1 MAITFNTNLVTL
13 NYSEAIFAGLI
24 VLIHSMKNTLTIL
37 LIFATTILLAQNT
50 EKKEIT
56 VKGTILEDGTNY
68 PLEYSTVSFINSE
81 GKTITGGITDTQ
93 GNYNIDVPVGVY
105 TVKYEFISYKSKE
118 IPNQNL
124 TKNTTLPT
132 VKLALDAASLG
143 EVVIRA
149 ETTEVQVRLDKKIYN
164 IGKDLTAGGATVSD
178 ALNNVPSVTVDID
191 GAISLRGNENVR
203 ILINGKPSAIAG
215 FGSTDA
221 LRQLPA
227 EAIERV
233 EVITSPSARYD
244 AQGTAGILNII
255 LKKEKTLGLNGSI
268 STSIGVP
275 LNSNASGNINL
286 RTDKFNIFNT
296 TGVYYRNGPGKAFFN
311 NRYFPRTF
319 LNDNGEI
326 VTVEPEFD
334 QVIEQR
340 NYDRMGKGFNTNLGI
355 EYFINDK
362 SSITASAFYRKGDG
376 NDETTNNTSNYNDNT
391 VEERSVRI
399 ENEDEDD
406 SNYQFSLNYVNNLD
420 DEGQKLTAD
429 LQYDRGEETERS
441 FITEQRT
448 FPNTVILSAEDIIQ
462 KENEKEYLAQVDYVL
477 PIGENAQFEAG
488 YRGNFEESNT
498 DYTLM
503 EETGTTGSFIRND
516 SLSNIFTYNE
526 NVHAFYSQYGNK
538 FGKFSFLLGLRVENT
553 QLKGKVDAE
562 NIVENAV
569 LNLNFDKNYTGLF
582 PTVNLT
588 YELEENENI
597 TLGYNRRINRP
608 GSWFINPFPSRS
620 SEANIFQGNP
630 DLNPAYSSAFDL
642 GYLKRWKKLTLT
654 TSVYYQNETD
664 AFERV
669 QEETGEVTSNGI
681 PVIRTLPINLSTNQR
696 YGFELGLLYNPT
708 KWLNLNGSFN
718 YYQFKTEG
726 FYNNIDYG
734 AENTS
739 YFGRFSSKVKLPA
752 KIEWQTNAFYRGPS
766 NNSQTESEGILS
778 VDMAMSKDIMD
789 DNGTLALNVSDLLNS
804 RKRNSLTTTNSF
816 TSESEFQWRQR
827 QVTLTFTYR
836 FNQKKQRAR
845 PERGN
850 FDEGG
855 FEG

>member
-1 MAITFNTNLVTL
+1 MKIKLSLLLVLASTL
-13 NYSEAIFAGLI
+13 
-24 VLIHSMKNTLTIL
+24 
-37 LIFATTILLAQNT
+37 LLAQNPG
-50 EKKEIT
+50 KKQIT
-56 VKGTILEDGTNY
+56 IKGTILEEGTDY
-68 PLEYSTVSFINSE
+68 PLEYSTVSFINRE
-81 GKTITGGITDTQ
+81 GKTVTGGITD
-93 GNYNIDVPVGVY
+93 IDGKYSIEVPADVY
-105 TVKYEFISYKSKE
+105 TVKYEFISYKTKE
-118 IPNQNL
+118 LPNQNL

-132 VKLALDAASLG
+132 VKLALDAASLD
-143 EVVIRA
+143 EVVVRA
-149 ETTEVQVRLDKKIYN
+149 ETTEVQIRLDKKIYN
-164 IGKDLTAGGATVSD
+164 IGKDLTSGGATVSD

-191 GAISLRGNENVR
+191 GAIALRGNENVR

-244 AQGTAGILNII
+244 AEGTAGILNII
-255 LKKEKTLGLNGSI
+255 LKKEKTLGLNGSL

-275 LNSNASGNINL
+275 LNSNATANINL
-286 RTDKFNIFNT
+286 RTNKFNIFNT
-296 TGVYYRNGPGKAFFN
+296 TGIYYRNGPGNAFFN
-311 NRYFPRTF
+311 NTYKARP
-319 LNDNGEI
+319 LLDENGEPI
-326 VTVEPEFD
+326 LDDEGEPITLEPKFD
-334 QVIEQR
+334 RVIEAR
-340 NYDRMGKGFNTNLGI
+340 KYDRMGKGFNTNLGI
-355 EYFINDK
+355 EYFLTDK

-376 NDETTNNTSNYNDNT
+376 NDETTNNTSNYNLGE
-391 VEERSVRI
+391 VKERITRI
-399 ENEDEDD
+399 ENEAEDD
-406 SNYQFSLNYVNNLD
+406 ETYQLALNYVNNFND
-420 DEGQKLTAD
+420 NGHKLTAD
-429 LQYDRGEETERS
+429 FQYEKDKETESS
-441 FITEQRT
+441 FITERRL
-448 FPNTVILSAEDIIQ
+448 FPNIQVLPSEDIIQ
-462 KENEKEYLAQVDYVL
+462 KQNQTEYLAQADYVL

-488 YRGNFEESNT
+488 YRGNFEENIT
-498 DYTLM
+498 DYTLL
-503 EETGTTGSFIRND
+503 EETGTTGIFVRND
-516 SLSNIFTYNE
+516 SISNIFTYNE
-526 NVHAFYSQYGNK
+526 NVHALYSQYGNK

-562 NIVENAV
+562 NLVGETPI
-569 LNLNFDKNYTGLF
+569 NLNFDKNYTGLF

-588 YELEENENI
+588 YELKENENI

-608 GSWFINPFPSRS
+608 RHWFINPFPSRS

-630 DLNPAYSSAFDL
+630 DLDPAFASAFDL

-654 TSVYYQNETD
+654 TSLYYQYETD

-669 QEETGEVTSNGI
+669 QQETGELTSNDI
-681 PVIRTLPINLSTNQR
+681 PVIRTLPINLSTNER

-718 YYQFKTEG
+718 YFLFKTEG
-726 FYNNIDYG
+726 FYNDIDYG

-766 NNSQTESEGILS
+766 NNSQTETDGILS

-789 DNGTLALNVSDLLNS
+789 DNGTLALNVSDLFNT
-804 RKRNSLTTTNSF
+804 RKRNSLTTTDYF

-836 FNQKKQRAR
+836 FNQKKQRQR
-845 PERGN
+845 PERGGG

>member
-1 MAITFNTNLVTL
+1 MKFILSLLFV
-13 NYSEAIFAGLI
+13 FAST
-24 VLIHSMKNTLTIL
+24 VLS
-37 LIFATTILLAQNT
+37 AQNP
-50 EKKEIT
+50 EKKEVTI
-56 VKGTILEDGTNY
+56 KGLILEQGTNY
-68 PLEYSTVSFINSE
+68 PLEYSTVSFINKQ
-81 GKTITGGITDTQ
+81 GKTVTGGITNTE
-93 GNYNIDVPVGVY
+93 GKYSIDVPTGIY
-105 TVKYEFISYKSKE
+105 TVKFEFISYKSKE

-132 VKLALDAASLG
+132 VKLAVDAASLS

-178 ALNNVPSVTVDID
+178 ALNNVPSVTVDVD
-191 GAISLRGNENVR
+191 GAIALRGNENVR

-244 AQGTAGILNII
+244 AEGTAGILNII
-255 LKKEKTLGLNGSI
+255 LKKEKTLGLNGSL

-275 LNSNASGNINL
+275 LNSTATGNINL

-296 TGVYYRNGPGKAFFN
+296 TGVYYRNSPGNAYFN
-311 NRYFPRTF
+311 NNYFSRPK
-319 LNDNGEI
+319 LDENGEPILDVNGEPIMI
-326 VTVEPEFD
+326 VPEFD
-334 QVIEQR
+334 RVVENR
-340 NYDRMGKGFNTNLGI
+340 KYDRMGKGFNTNLGF
-355 EYFINDK
+355 EYFISDE
-362 SSITASAFYRKGDG
+362 SSITASGFYRKGDG
-376 NDETTNNTSNYNDNT
+376 NDETTNNTSNYNNNT
-391 VEERSVRI
+391 VEERITRI
-399 ENEDEDD
+399 ENESEDD
-406 SNYQFSLNYVNNLD
+406 DTYQFSLNYVNNFNTN
-420 DEGQKLTAD
+420 GHKLTAD
-429 LQYDRGEETERS
+429 LQYDRDKETERS
-441 FITEQRT
+441 FITEQRI
-448 FPNTVILSAEDIIQ
+448 FPNTEVLPAEDVIQ
-462 KENEKEYLAQVDYVL
+462 KENEKEYLAQIDYVL
-477 PIGENAQFEAG
+477 PIGENAQFEVG
-488 YRGNFEESNT
+488 YRGDLEETIT
-498 DYTLM
+498 DYTLL
-503 EETGTTGSFIRND
+503 EETGITGGFIRND

-562 NIVENAV
+562 NVTENTPF
-569 LNLNFDKNYTGLF
+569 NLNFDKNYTGLF

-588 YELEENENI
+588 YELKENENI

-608 GSWFINPFPSRS
+608 RSWFINPFPSRS
-620 SEANIFQGNP
+620 SEANVFQGNP
-630 DLNPAYSSAFDL
+630 DLDPAYSSAFDL

-654 TSVYYQNETD
+654 SSIYYQYETD

-669 QEETGEVTSNGI
+669 QQETGEVTSNGI
-681 PVIRTLPINLSTNQR
+681 PVIRTLPINLATNQR
-696 YGFELGLLYNPT
+696 YGFEFGLLYNPT
-708 KWLNLNGSFN
+708 NWLNLNGSFN
-718 YYQFKTEG
+718 YFQFKTEG
-726 FYNNIDYG
+726 FYNNVDYG

-739 YFGRFSSKVKLPA
+739 YFGRLSSKVKLPA

-766 NNSQTESEGILS
+766 NNSQTESERILS
-778 VDMAMSKDIMD
+778 VNMAISKDIID
-789 DNGTLALNVSDLLNS
+789 DNATLALNVSDLFNT
-804 RKRNSLTTTNSF
+804 RKRNSLTTTNTF

-836 FNQKKQRAR
+836 FNQKKQRQR
-845 PERGN
+845 PERGAGD
-850 FDEGG
+850 DEGG

>member
-1 MAITFNTNLVTL
+1 MKI
-13 NYSEAIFAGLI
+13 IFSFLF
-24 VLIHSMKNTLTIL
+24 L
-37 LIFATTILLAQNT
+37 FATTILFAQSP
-50 EKKEIT
+50 EKNQIT
-56 VKGTILEDGTNY
+56 VKGTILEEGTNY
-68 PLEYSTVSFINSE
+68 PLEYSTVSFINRQ
-81 GKTITGGITDTQ
+81 GKVVTGGITDTD
-93 GNYNIDVPVGVY
+93 GNFSIDVPAGVY
-105 TVKYEFISYKSKE
+105 NVKYEFISYKSKE

-132 VKLALDAASLG
+132 VKLALDAASLD
-143 EVVIRA
+143 EVVVRA
-149 ETTEVQVRLDKKIYN
+149 ENTEVQIRLDKKIYN

-178 ALNNVPSVTVDID
+178 ALNNVPSVTVDVD
-191 GAISLRGNENVR
+191 GTIALRGNDNVK

-244 AQGTAGILNII
+244 AEGTAGILNII
-255 LKKEKTLGLNGSI
+255 LKKEKTLGLNGSL

-296 TGVYYRNGPGKAFFN
+296 TGVYYRNGPGKAYFN
-311 NRYFPRTF
+311 NNYFPRTLF
-319 LNDNGEI
+319 NDNGDPI
-326 VTVEPEFD
+326 LDDNGDPVTVAPQFD
-334 QVIEQR
+334 QVIENR
-340 NYDRMGKGFNTNLGI
+340 KYNRMGKGFNTNLGI
-355 EYFINDK
+355 EYFLTDK
-362 SSITASAFYRKGDG
+362 SSITASGFYRKGDG
-376 NDETTNNTSNYNDNT
+376 NDKTTNNTANYNSGILEEQSKR
-391 VEERSVRI
+391 VEDQI
-399 ENEDEDD
+399 END
-406 SNYQFSLNYVNNLD
+406 SNFQFALNYVNNFND
-420 DEGQKLTAD
+420 KGHKLTAD
-429 LQYDRGEETERS
+429 FQYERGKDTERS

-448 FPNTVILSAEDIIQ
+448 LPNFETLPAEDII
-462 KENEKEYLAQVDYVL
+462 NIEKQTEYLAQADYVL

-488 YRGNFEESNT
+488 YRGNFEEKKT
-498 DYTLM
+498 DYSVLQ
-503 EETGTTGSFIRND
+503 ETGTTGNFVRND
-516 SLSNIFTYNE
+516 SLSNIFTYDE
-526 NVHAFYSQYGNK
+526 NVNAFYSQYGNK

-562 NIVENAV
+562 NSYGNTAIE
-569 LNLNFDKNYTGLF
+569 LNFDKNYTGLF

-588 YELEENENI
+588 FELKENENI

-608 GSWFINPFPSRS
+608 RHWYINPFPSRS
-620 SEANIFQGNP
+620 SEANVFQGNP
-630 DLNPAYSSAFDL
+630 NLDPAYANAFDL

-654 TSVYYQNETD
+654 TSAYYQIETD

-718 YYQFKTEG
+718 YFLFKTKG
-726 FYNNIDYG
+726 FYNDVDYG
-734 AENTS
+734 VENTS
-739 YFGRFSSKVKLPA
+739 YFGRFSSKVKLPG
-752 KIEWQTNAFYRGPS
+752 KIDWQTNAFYRGPS
-766 NNSQTESEGILS
+766 NNAQTKSDGILS
-778 VDMAMSKDIMD
+778 VDMAMSKDIIN
-789 DNGTLALNVSDLLNS
+789 DNGTLALNVSDLFNS
-804 RKRNSLTTTNSF
+804 RKRNSLTTTNTF

-836 FNQKKQRAR
+836 FNQKKQRQR
-845 PERGN
+845 PDRNGGE
-850 FDEGG
+850 DEGG

>member
-1 MAITFNTNLVTL
+1 
-13 NYSEAIFAGLI
+13 
-24 VLIHSMKNTLTIL
+24 MKRYLSL
-37 LIFATTILLAQNT
+37 LFLLATTLLLAQNT
-50 EKKEIT
+50 TNNQVT
-56 VKGTILEDGTNY
+56 VKGLILEDGTDY
-68 PLEYSTVSFINSE
+68 PLEYSTVSFINKE
-81 GKTITGGITDTQ
+81 GKTVTGGITNEE
-93 GNYNIDVPVGVY
+93 GKYSIDVPEGVY
-105 TVKYEFISYKSKE
+105 TVRYEFISYKTKE
-118 IPNQNL
+118 VPNQNL

-132 VKLALDAASLG
+132 IKLAMDAASLD
-143 EVVIRA
+143 EVVVRA

-191 GAISLRGNENVR
+191 GAIALRGNENVR

-244 AQGTAGILNII
+244 AEGTAGILNII

-275 LNSNASGNINL
+275 LNSNASGNINI

-296 TGVYYRNGPGKAFFN
+296 TGVYYRSGPGRAFFN
-311 NRYFPRTF
+311 NNYFPRTF
-319 LNDNGEI
+319 LDDNGDP
-326 VTVEPEFD
+326 VTVDPQYD
-334 QVIEQR
+334 QVIERRDYNRQG
-340 NYDRMGKGFNTNLGI
+340 DGFNTNLGI
-355 EYFINDK
+355 EYFLTDK
-362 SSITASAFYRKGDG
+362 SSITASGFYRKGGGRDV
-376 NDETTNNTSNYNDNT
+376 TTNNTSNYNDNT
-391 VEERSVRI
+391 IAESILRV

-406 SNYQFSLNYVNNLD
+406 SNYQFSLNYVNNFND
-420 DEGQKLTAD
+420 HGHKLTAD
-429 LQYDRGEETERS
+429 LQYDRGKDDERS
-441 FITEQRT
+441 LISEERI
-448 FPNTVILSAEDIIQ
+448 FPNNTALSAEEII
-462 KENEKEYLAQVDYVL
+462 EKQNQTEYLAQADYVL

-488 YRGNFEESNT
+488 YRGKFEESKT
-498 DYTLM
+498 DYTLF
-503 EETGTTGSFIRND
+503 EETGTSGIFVRND
-516 SLSNIFTYNE
+516 SLSNVFNYNE
-526 NVHAFYSQYGNK
+526 NVHALYSQYGNK
-538 FGKFSFLLGLRVENT
+538 FGKFSFLLGLRLENT

-562 NIVENAV
+562 NVSENTP

-588 YELEENENI
+588 FEIKDNENI

-608 GSWFINPFPSRS
+608 RHWFINPFPSRS
-620 SEANIFQGNP
+620 SEANVFQGNP
-630 DLNPAYSSAFDL
+630 NLDPAYASAFDL
-642 GYLKRWKKLTLT
+642 GYLKRWKKFTLT
-654 TSVYYQNETD
+654 TSIYYQHETD

-681 PVIRTLPINLSTNQR
+681 PIIRTLPINLSTNKR

-718 YYQFKTEG
+718 YFQFETEG
-726 FYNNIDYG
+726 FYNGVDYG

-739 YFGRFSSKVKLPA
+739 YFGRFSSKVKLPW
-752 KIEWQTNAFYRGPS
+752 KVEWQTSAFYRGPS
-766 NNSQTESEGILS
+766 NNSQTESDPILS
-778 VDMAMSKDIMD
+778 VNMAMSKDIIN
-789 DNGTLALNVSDLLNS
+789 DNGTLALNVSDLFNT
-804 RKRNSLTTTNSF
+804 RKRNSLTTTDTF
-816 TSESEFQWRQR
+816 TSESEFQWRRR

-836 FNQKKQRAR
+836 FNQKKQRQR
-845 PERGN
+845 PDREGN